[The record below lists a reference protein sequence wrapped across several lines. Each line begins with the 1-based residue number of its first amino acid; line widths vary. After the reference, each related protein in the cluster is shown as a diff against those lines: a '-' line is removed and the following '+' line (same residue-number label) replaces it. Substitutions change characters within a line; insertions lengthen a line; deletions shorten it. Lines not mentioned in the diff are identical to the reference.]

1 MASFNKY
8 PSTQAIHFISSLI
21 RDKTCPLLVQPART
35 PAARCLLIWWQL
47 ENIDLTRL
55 QCQHQQPS
63 SQRSHAVAFQLHVR
77 CNSTVRSKN
86 RVYFCVSDNLGL
98 GLNSSFS
105 LTTHGIRIRN
115 IKAPEAGYMNLCFF
129 IFFSICRQLCPNWQY
144 TVRTG
149 SRELA
154 IITISIIFLL
164 LFLSFLSYYLVCFRC
179 LYDEIKMYIIGCTQI
194 KDIK

>member
-1 MASFNKY
+1 MCLLKHTRYLTLACCFDTLDRYFNRVTQLQRGAALDAMASFNKY

-129 IFFSICRQLCPNWQY
+129 
-144 TVRTG
+144 
-149 SRELA
+149 
-154 IITISIIFLL
+154 
-164 LFLSFLSYYLVCFRC
+164 
-179 LYDEIKMYIIGCTQI
+179 
-194 KDIK
+194 